1 MRLPGGDAMR
11 SSPVGAERKRNR
23 VAIRA
28 VVCADAAGGR
38 KTPRRLDAT
47 AERLCE
53 LCNPWHANRDYI
65 CLAACCVGGTR

>member
-1 MRLPGGDAMR
+1 MRLSGGHAMR
-11 SSPVGAERKRNR
+11 SSLIEERKRNR

-38 KTPRRLDAT
+38 KMPRRLDAT

-53 LCNPWHANRDYI
+53 LCNPWRANRDYI